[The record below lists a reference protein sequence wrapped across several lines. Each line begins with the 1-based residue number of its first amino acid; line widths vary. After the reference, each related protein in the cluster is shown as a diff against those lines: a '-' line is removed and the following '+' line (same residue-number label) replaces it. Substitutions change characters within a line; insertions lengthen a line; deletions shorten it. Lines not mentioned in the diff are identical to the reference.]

1 MLTYMCLNE
10 MGNMKILKY
19 FLISFFVLSMIDGQ
33 EIRKDGKT
41 PKTFTYDEAL
51 EMLKARD
58 AQWEGKLTKA
68 DSLIESQ
75 KVVISDGEKLIA
87 ELEEYAKVDSV
98 LSTAKSKQ
106 IQLLQSRD
114 KTNEE
119 LIKTLQP
126 KWYENQYLRLG
137 IGFILGKI

>member
-1 MLTYMCLNE
+1 
-10 MGNMKILKY
+10 MKILKY
-19 FLISFFVLSMIDGQ
+19 FLISFFVLSMLDGQ
-33 EIRKDGKT
+33 EIQKGGKKPT
-41 PKTFTYDEAL
+41 SFTYDEAL

-58 AQWEGKLTKA
+58 AQWEGKLAKA

-75 KVVISDGEKLIA
+75 KVTIADSEKLIL
-87 ELEEYAKVDSV
+87 ELEEYSKVESV
-98 LSTAKSKQ
+98 LSEAKSKQ
-106 IQLLQSRD
+106 IALLKERE

-126 KWYENQYLRLG
+126 KWYENQYLWLG

>member
-1 MLTYMCLNE
+1 MLTYTFLKRMVS
-10 MGNMKILKY
+10 MKVLKY
-19 FLISFFVLSMIDGQ
+19 FLIFFFALSMADGQ
-33 EIRKDGKT
+33 AIKKDGKT
-41 PKTFTYDEAL
+41 PTTFTYDEAL

-58 AQWEGKLTKA
+58 AQWEGKLAKA
-68 DSLIESQ
+68 DSLIEGYKES
-75 KVVISDGEKLIA
+75 IA
-87 ELEEYAKVDSV
+87 DCDDIINELEEYSEVESV
-98 LSTAKSKQ
+98 LSEAKSKQ

-126 KWYENQYLRLG
+126 KWYENQYLWLG

>member
-1 MLTYMCLNE
+1 
-10 MGNMKILKY
+10 MKILKY
-19 FLISFFVLSMIDGQ
+19 FVIIFFAMSMADSQGIQKG
-33 EIRKDGKT
+33 GKK
-41 PKTFTYDEAL
+41 PESFTYDEAL

-75 KVVISDGEKLIA
+75 KVVISDGEKLIS
-87 ELEEYAKVDSV
+87 ELEEYSKVEQV
-98 LSTAKSKQ
+98 LSDAKSKQ
-106 IQLLQSRD
+106 IKLLQERD
-114 KTNEE
+114 KSNEK

-126 KWYENQYLRLG
+126 KWYENQYLWLG

>member
-58 AQWEGKLTKA
+58 AQWEGKLAKA
-68 DSLIESQ
+68 DSLIEGYKES
-75 KVVISDGEKLIA
+75 IA
-87 ELEEYAKVDSV
+87 DCDDIINELEEYSKVESV
-98 LSTAKSKQ
+98 LSEAKSRQ
-106 IQLLQSRD
+106 IKLLKSRD
-114 KTNEE
+114 EANEKM
-119 LIKTLQP
+119 IKALQP
-126 KWYENQYLRLG
+126 KWYENQYLWLG

>member
-1 MLTYMCLNE
+1 
-10 MGNMKILKY
+10 MKVLKY
-19 FLISFFVLSMIDGQ
+19 FLIFFFALSMTDGQ
-33 EIRKDGKT
+33 EIKKDGKT

-58 AQWEGKLTKA
+58 AQWEGKLAKA
-68 DSLIESQ
+68 DSLIEGYKES
-75 KVVISDGEKLIA
+75 IA
-87 ELEEYAKVDSV
+87 DCDDIINELEEYSKVESV
-98 LSTAKSKQ
+98 LSEAKSKQ

-126 KWYENQYLRLG
+126 KWYENQYLWLG

>member
-1 MLTYMCLNE
+1 
-10 MGNMKILKY
+10 MKKTLYWILGL
-19 FLISFFVLSMIDGQ
+19 FLFCGWADLVWSQ
-33 EIRKDGKT
+33 EIQKGGKKPT
-41 PKTFTYDEAL
+41 SFTYDEAL

-58 AQWEGKLTKA
+58 AQWEGKLAKA

-75 KVVISDGEKLIA
+75 KIVIADGEKLIT
-87 ELEEYAKVDSV
+87 ELEEYSKVESV
-98 LSTAKSKQ
+98 LSDAKSKQ

-126 KWYENQYLRLG
+126 KWYQNQYLWLA
-137 IGFILGKI
+137 IGFILGKV

>member
-1 MLTYMCLNE
+1 
-10 MGNMKILKY
+10 MKVLKY
-19 FLISFFVLSMIDGQ
+19 FLIFFFALSMADGQ
-33 EIRKDGKT
+33 EIQKDGKT

-58 AQWEGKLTKA
+58 AQWEGKLAKA
-68 DSLIESQ
+68 DSLIEGYKESI
-75 KVVISDGEKLIA
+75 VDCDDIIN
-87 ELEEYAKVDSV
+87 ELEEYSKVESV
-98 LSTAKSKQ
+98 LSEAKSKQ

-126 KWYENQYLRLG
+126 KWYQNQYLWLG